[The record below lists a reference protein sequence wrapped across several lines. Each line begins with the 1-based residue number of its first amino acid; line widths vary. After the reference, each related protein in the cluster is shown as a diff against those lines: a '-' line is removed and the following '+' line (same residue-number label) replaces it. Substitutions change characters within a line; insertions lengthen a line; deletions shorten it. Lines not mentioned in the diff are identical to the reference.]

1 MDINHKNKIVNIS
14 NIDIITNGSLEL
26 LATITDP
33 NEIGNIE
40 NEEGDII
47 SQITPLFMVIN
58 QNHNFKDKLDILVK
72 NGGDLDMEINYYGNK
87 KTARYILE
95 TYRNYYFTC

>member
-1 MDINHKNKIVNIS
+1 MNNKSKNKIVNIR
-14 NIDIITNGSLEL
+14 NINIITNGSLDL

-40 NEEGDII
+40 NEQGDII

-58 QNHNFKDKLDILVK
+58 QNHNLKEKLDILVK
-72 NGGDLDMEINYYGNK
+72 NGGDLDKEINYYGSK
-87 KTARYILE
+87 ITARHILN
-95 TYRNYYFTC
+95 TYRN